1 MGEPGLHQGLI
12 PFPRLDGWRLWTPP
26 EGLQPTGQI
35 MGMVV
40 DATLHHNQRTD
51 PLECPALCLK
61 TRLERSLS
69 EPLQYVLPLGC
80 GQSWRT
86 ARHWAALQAG
96 EIIWV
101 LPEVFRPMA
110 DRHPTD
116 AHPAGDL
123 RLGQLACLEQP
134 GSFQPTFFTLSTGKG
149 SWSPD
154 HRRLL

>member
-1 MGEPGLHQGLI
+1 MGKPGLHQRLI
-12 PFPRLDGWRLWTPP
+12 PFPRIDGWRLWTPP

-101 LPEVFRPMA
+101 LPEVLRPLA

-116 AHPAGDL
+116 AHPAGDFCL
-123 RLGQLACLEQP
+123 RQGAGLQQLASCQAA
-134 GSFQPTFFTLSTGKG
+134 FFTVTAGKMLR
-149 SWSPD
+149 SPS
-154 HRRLL
+154 HGCPL